1 MSEQVERDALVIG
14 GNLAGI
20 SIAHW
25 LASFG
30 YRTTLFEKAPFLGGV
45 DGSFENE
52 LGRTFDFG
60 VHALDHGR
68 NEFVTRLMEKAV
80 RGKYRRLPK
89 RRAILLGGHM
99 IPYNAPLALWPDDL
113 RALFRAGEIV
123 DDLGTDPPTRE
134 ALGRIYGERW
144 ADYVFDE
151 ILASYPA
158 EQLQTQFGVDESQ
171 LLVNIYPWFF
181 PRVERRG
188 RKDDAHHRYQ
198 TKVRSEGGEHVIYPE
213 SGGFVGFAQGLADVA
228 VEHGAELLVG
238 ANDLEVELDDER
250 RRVRA
255 VHAGGRRFTAPR
267 VYWCGPPKVLLQ
279 LLGAPYFDATPETF
293 ALGSFQFERPVTC
306 EYLELI
312 GGDRRHLIKRASF
325 PGKLQGGPD
334 DLVQIEYHFPRGDE
348 QSGTEQ
354 YRTERSW
361 WLESWLESLRAL
373 GIVERDN
380 EVRSLDLKLIPM
392 HYNGFGIE
400 GQPTPEVELPDLPD
414 DTNLRPVLPSYRKIN
429 INTRLPQ
436 YLRYL
441 AEDLTR

>member
-1 MSEQVERDALVIG
+1 MSGTAERDALVIG

-20 SIAHW
+20 AIAHW

-30 YRTTLFEKAPFLGGV
+30 YRTTLIEKAPFLGGV
-45 DGSFENE
+45 DGSFTNE

-80 RGKYRRLPK
+80 GGRFRRLPK
-89 RRAILLGGHM
+89 RRAILLDGHL
-99 IPYNAPLALWPDDL
+99 IPYNAPLEDWPRDL
-113 RALFRAGEIV
+113 RALFRPGPIR
-123 DDLGTDPPTRE
+123 DDLGAQPPTRA

-144 ADYVFDE
+144 ADFVFDR

-158 EQLQTQFGVDESQ
+158 ERRQTEFGVDESE

-181 PRVERRG
+181 PWVERAG
-188 RKDDAHHRYQ
+188 RDDDAHHRYQ
-198 TKVRSEGGEHVIYPE
+198 SKVRAEGGEHVIYPE
-213 SGGFVGFAQGLADVA
+213 TGGFAGFAQGLASVA
-228 VEHGAELLVG
+228 QAHGAELVVG
-238 ANDLEVELDDER
+238 AGDLEVELDDAR
-250 RRVRA
+250 RRVECVR
-255 VHAGGRRFTAPR
+255 AGGRTYRAPR

-279 LLGAPYFDATPETF
+279 LLDAPYFDATPETF

-312 GGDRRHLIKRASF
+312 GGDPAHLIKRASF

-334 DLVQIEYHFPRGDE
+334 DLVQLEYHFPRGDADHG
-348 QSGTEQ
+348 S
-354 YRTERSW
+354 ERSW
-361 WLESWLESLRAL
+361 WLETWLESLRAL
-373 GIVERDN
+373 GIVDRDN

-400 GQPTPEVELPDLPD
+400 GRPTPEVELPELPL

-436 YLRYL
+436 YLRFL
-441 AEDLTR
+441 ADDLTR